1 MDGIESGLERKRYV
15 AACVVELQHSAPIR
29 SPAPCQIDNIGSDAV
44 LAGDVIIVAGE
55 KMARQIACSL
65 PIDDTN
71 CGLSCDRAE

>member
-1 MDGIESGLERKRYV
+1 MLVLGLMSGT
-15 AACVVELQHSAPIR
+15 SA
-29 SPAPCQIDNIGSDAV
+29 DGSDAV